1 MNKNDVKV
9 IGFYVL
15 IALVLWRFLVI
26 PLRNCVEKEKAVLAN
41 YAEIYR
47 TKSSLV
53 KKYHQIQSGYE
64 SNASVKG
71 NTRLTSLYKNDT
83 PYTHIQS
90 ECIQGI
96 IARAEKYGMMV
107 INFEIPEIVV
117 AKNTSE
123 IPVVI
128 RLRGAPKA
136 IISLLQEMHRWDKIL
151 SFHHFETIKGDQ
163 DFIFTLTVSTFRAEK

>member
-15 IALVLWRFLVI
+15 IALVIGRFLVI
-26 PLRNCVEKEKAVLAN
+26 PLRNYVGKEKAILAN
-41 YAEIYR
+41 YAETYR

-53 KKYHQIQSGYE
+53 KKHHQKQRGYE
-64 SNASVKG
+64 TNFTGKNNKLIAA
-71 NTRLTSLYKNDT
+71 LYKKDA
-83 PYTHIQS
+83 PYTYIQS
-90 ECIQGI
+90 ECIQNI
-96 IARAEKYGMMV
+96 IACAEKYGLMV
-107 INFEIPEIVV
+107 INFEIPEIIV

-128 RLRGAPKA
+128 RLKGTPKA
-136 IISLLQEMHRWDKIL
+136 IISLLQEMQRWDKIV
-151 SFHHFETIKGDQ
+151 SFHHFETIKSDP